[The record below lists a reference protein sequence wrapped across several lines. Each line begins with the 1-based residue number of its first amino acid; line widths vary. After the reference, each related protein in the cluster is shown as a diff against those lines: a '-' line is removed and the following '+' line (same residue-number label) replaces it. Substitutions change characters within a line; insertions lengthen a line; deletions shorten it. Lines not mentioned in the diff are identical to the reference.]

1 MCPNPCQKKKK
12 SLVKNKTSSH
22 CLQCN
27 IPLDQSL
34 FLDFHYNFWL
44 VLLLPSKLASVC
56 SKHNKGSN
64 CCIGVRSWHFFS
76 PQSPPCFEW
85 VMTWR
90 SRMISSLV
98 SIFDL
103 VSYDLSLYLLASTT
117 LVFLDVLELVR
128 RVSVAEP
135 LHILLLHLGW
145 LFCEYLEGFMACCF
159 TQILFTLIQCTLCLP
174 SFRKKKKSNILYP
187 PHLLYLYFIF
197 TFHSFFNHTILHTI

>member
-1 MCPNPCQKKKK
+1 MCSNPCPKKKK

-76 PQSPPCFEW
+76 PQSPPVASHLALSGW
-85 VMTWR
+85 WPWR
-90 SRMISSLV
+90 SLMISSLV

-128 RVSVAEP
+128 RISVAEP
-135 LHILLLHLGW
+135 LYILLLHLGW

-159 TQILFTLIQCTLCLP
+159 TRL
-174 SFRKKKKSNILYP
+174 
-187 PHLLYLYFIF
+187 
-197 TFHSFFNHTILHTI
+197 